1 MYSHNQKKKKKN
13 HFNKS
18 EYAFVPVANNTD
30 CFWSMHIGR
39 CRCKTVYI
47 YYVSF
52 PQNINVDDIPTGSFS
67 LVEIIKLLNVTRF
80 DVKSINLVKVKN
92 DIKKV

>member
-1 MYSHNQKKKKKN
+1 MLLFLQPITQIA
-13 HFNKS
+13 FGVCIS
-18 EYAFVPVANNTD
+18 EDVDVKPFT
-30 CFWSMHIGR
+30 FIMFH
-39 CRCKTVYI
+39 
-47 YYVSF
+47 F